1 MEGTNG
7 RKGKKEGDRKEGRKQ
22 STFKKFNMTLYP
34 LALSILFFEERG
46 PILDLEIF

>member
-7 RKGKKEGDRKEGRKQ
+7 REGKKGGDRKEGRKQ
-22 STFKKFNMTLYP
+22 FTFKKFNMILYP
-34 LALSILFFEERG
+34 LALSILFLEERG